1 MKFDISKNASQNIP
15 NNIMGGNV
23 PFSPFR
29 NITIGAI
36 KSIGWPH
43 MDQATLE
50 EKMSFTTFF

>member
-1 MKFDISKNASQNIP
+1 MRNMKSDISKNASQNIP

-43 MDQATLE
+43 MD
-50 EKMSFTTFF
+50 